1 MSEQTQ
7 DQSTRSAV
15 EKHIQTAI
23 QVVLVGLCVWM
34 AATVQST
41 ALEVATL
48 TERVSAL
55 QLQVSKFETT
65 AQTAYPAALAARD
78 KVETDAKLREI
89 SDRLRELER
98 NSK

>member
-1 MSEQTQ
+1 MSEQG
-7 DQSTRSAV
+7 DGPVKSGL

-34 AATVQST
+34 ANTVQNT

-55 QLQVSKFETT
+55 QVQVSKFESS
-65 AQTAYPAALAARD
+65 AQTAYPATLAARD
-78 KVETDAKLREI
+78 KIETDAKLREI
-89 SDRLRELER
+89 SERLRELEKQQR
-98 NSK
+98 